1 MQNERKTSTLKSI
14 RERCLECVE
23 GQAEVR
29 NCTHFNC
36 PLWPFRMGKNPFRP
50 PVSEARRALL
60 RKNAGLSAEG
70 GGPRAKAGVGVEIE
84 TLRSWADR
92 ALPMGS
98 VPVPDPRDMNPE
110 ELAALG
116 CPNRPPSRA
125 LKTHDWERDSNHAE
139 RLAGKRVGP
148 ASKTP
153 IHRQPNEQVVHEG
166 HLGTPIGRSAKNGG
180 SLWVDSGA

>member
-1 MQNERKTSTLKSI
+1 MQYERKTSTLKSI
-14 RERCLECVE
+14 RKRCLECVE

-70 GGPRAKAGVGVEIE
+70 GGPRAKAGAGVEIE
-84 TLRSWADR
+84 TLRSWAGR

-125 LKTHDWERDSNHAE
+125 LKSMIGNAKAVTRRDWLE
-139 RLAGKRVGP
+139 
-148 ASKTP
+148 
-153 IHRQPNEQVVHEG
+153 
-166 HLGTPIGRSAKNGG
+166 NGWGQLQKPPYTG
-180 SLWVDSGA
+180 SLTSKSCMRATSVPP

>member
-1 MQNERKTSTLKSI
+1 
-14 RERCLECVE
+14 
-23 GQAEVR
+23 
-29 NCTHFNC
+29 
-36 PLWPFRMGKNPFRP
+36 MGKNPFRP

-70 GGPRAKAGVGVEIE
+70 GGPRAKAGAGVEIE
-84 TLRSWADR
+84 MLRSWAGR

-125 LKTHDWERDSNHAE
+125 LKMHDWERDSNHAE

-166 HLGTPIGRSAKNGG
+166 HLGTPHRTVCQKRGLCMGGFRRVTAPNVPMRPRSRWPCRCDPRARIR
-180 SLWVDSGA
+180 